1 MVQVVLDLA
10 QGRFGDFD
18 VAGFPLV
25 LPKLP
30 ERCHVVHGVA
40 EGVVVLVHQAK
51 ALQRK
56 SRMPLSDEIAAH
68 EALVRRAHR
77 SCVFS

>member
-1 MVQVVLDLA
+1 MVLRQLSKPYMIQIVLNLA
-10 QGRFGDFD
+10 QGCFRDFD

-25 LPKLP
+25 LTKLP
-30 ERCHVVHGVA
+30 ERSHVVHRMA

-56 SRMPLSDEIAAH
+56 RQATL
-68 EALVRRAHR
+68 
-77 SCVFS
+77 